1 MEMRVS
7 WPLSGDSEGV
17 ASRFEPVQGLVLGDS
32 VGVATD
38 AMLSTNS
45 NSDSTESPDRSV
57 HVELC
62 PEGGRA
68 TRWYLCRQHPQAF
81 VFQADSGQ
89 VDSVANSCPVCG
101 SLCSMFT
108 GCTCDYASHPLDRA
122 SRPGRQIR
130 RRVVTE
136 E

>member
-7 WPLSGDSEGV
+7 WPLSGYSEGGTTKI
-17 ASRFEPVQGLVLGDS
+17 RPVQGLVSGDS
-32 VGVATD
+32 AGVVTD
-38 AMLSTNS
+38 AKLSASS
-45 NSDSTESPDRSV
+45 NSDSTELPEPLV

-62 PEGGRA
+62 PEGGGA
-68 TRWYLCRQHPQAF
+68 TRWYLCRQHPQAL
-81 VFQADSGQ
+81 VFQAGSGQ

-101 SLCSMFT
+101 NLCSVFT
-108 GCTCDYASHPLDRA
+108 GCTCKHASHPLDRA

-130 RRVVTE
+130 RRVAPE